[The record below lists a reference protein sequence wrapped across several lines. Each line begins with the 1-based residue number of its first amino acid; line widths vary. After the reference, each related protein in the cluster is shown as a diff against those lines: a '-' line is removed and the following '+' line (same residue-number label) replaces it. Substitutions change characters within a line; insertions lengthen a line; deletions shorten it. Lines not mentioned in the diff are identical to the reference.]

1 MAQTKIAVFGTG
13 GVGGYFGAM
22 LARAGYP
29 VAMIARGEHLRAI
42 RQNGLRVQTPK
53 GEFTVT
59 PSQATD
65 TPAEVG
71 PVDAVLIGVKAWQVP
86 RAAEVVRPM
95 VGAQTKVVP
104 LQNGVDAADQLSQ
117 VLGPEHVTGGLCRVI
132 SAIAAPG
139 IIRLGGMEP
148 VVVLG
153 EADGSQ
159 LSGNAKA
166 LCDAFRAAGVNVQ
179 VAPDIKT
186 ALWEKL
192 LFIAGVSGAGAVAR
206 ATIGEWRQCLETRE
220 LLQQIMEE
228 VAAVASRRGVRLSDD
243 AVTRTLAFIETLPY
257 EGTASM
263 QRDIADGK
271 PSELEAI
278 NGAIVR
284 FGKTLE
290 VPTPANAFV
299 YAALLPQELLARGE
313 KL

>member
-1 MAQTKIAVFGTG
+1 MTQTKIAVFGVG

-29 VAMIARGEHLRAI
+29 VAMIARGEHLRVI
-42 RQNGLRVQTPK
+42 QRNGLLVQTAK
-53 GEFTVT
+53 GDFSVT
-59 PSQATD
+59 PSHATD
-65 TPAEVG
+65 KPAEVG
-71 PVDAVLIGVKAWQVP
+71 PVDAIIIGVKAWQVP
-86 RAAEVVRPM
+86 GAAEAVRPM
-95 VGAQTKVVP
+95 VGPRTKVVP
-104 LQNGVDAADQLSQ
+104 LQNGVDAADQLSE

-139 IIRLGGMEP
+139 VIRLGGMEP

-153 EADGSQ
+153 EVDGSA
-159 LSGNAKA
+159 LSGNARA
-166 LCDAFRAAGVNVQ
+166 LYDAFAAAGVNVQ
-179 VAPDIKT
+179 IAPDIQT

-228 VAAVASRRGVRLSDD
+228 VAAVASKRGVRLADD
-243 AVTRTLAFIETLPY
+243 AVTRALAFVETLPH

-263 QRDIADGK
+263 QRDIAEGK

-284 FGKTLE
+284 FGKVLGM
-290 VPTPANAFV
+290 PTPANAFV
-299 YAALLPQELLARGE
+299 YAALLPQEMRARGSR
-313 KL
+313 